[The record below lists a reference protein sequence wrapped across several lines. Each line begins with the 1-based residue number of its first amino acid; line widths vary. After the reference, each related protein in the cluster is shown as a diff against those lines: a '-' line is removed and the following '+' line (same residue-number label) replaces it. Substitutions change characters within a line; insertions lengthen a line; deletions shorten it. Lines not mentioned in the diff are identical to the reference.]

1 MEGGRKHCVD
11 KEGKDGAGLFTRP
24 PSAVYLLLLSC
35 LFLVA
40 SPAGAHPM
48 GNFSISHYAG
58 IRIERGFLELR
69 YLLDM
74 AEIPT
79 FQEMQRTGVVAKVD
93 DPRVAA
99 YLAQEA
105 EALKQ
110 GLVVELNGRRLAL
123 QLVSDDVLF
132 PPGAGNLPTMKL
144 GFLYRAALSEVVVG
158 GIERL
163 DYQDLNFSER
173 AGWKEVVATTGQGIV
188 VTSST
193 VPEMDRSAQLSNY
206 PTDLINSPPQVL
218 EAHLRYWGSGLGAAE
233 GNQQS
238 VGSQQRAEGS
248 RQRAEGSRQKA
259 EGSRQ
264 KAEGSRQKAVGRGQK
279 AEGSR
284 QKAVGRKQK
293 AEGSQARAEIM
304 PGISTHESSIQN
316 PKSKIQNSPGPDL
329 ALRPNRQG
337 TPRNAFTDLVAAK
350 QFGVWFLVVAAAIAA
365 GLGAL
370 HALEPGHGKTIVAA
384 YLVGSRGTAVHACL
398 LGLIV
403 TASHTAGVYLLGAV
417 TLYASKYVVPDRLYP
432 WLGVTSGLTI
442 AGVGFYMFLLR
453 RRGDGHGHSH
463 PHTHLH
469 SHPHEHEL
477 EASEN
482 ATPHRALVE
491 TPQEV
496 LVYAHGHDHSHSATF
511 AGEDTGATGLV
522 HAHGH
527 DHSHPHHH
535 EAGRDHFHPAD
546 ENLMHVH
553 SHPAG
558 HSHPHSHVPDSG
570 SVSYRELLVLGITG
584 GMVPCPAALVV
595 LLSAVTLHRIG
606 FGLFL
611 IVAFSVG
618 LAAVLIGIGL
628 LTVCA
633 GRFMSRFKMEGP
645 LIRRWLPMASAGVIT
660 LLGLGITIKAMV
672 GAGILKL

>member
-1 MEGGRKHCVD
+1 MAGSRQQSAGRKGEH
-11 KEGKDGAGLFTRP
+11 GARLFTGRQLP
-24 PSAVYLLLLSC
+24 RLPSTICLIFLSY

-40 SPAGAHPM
+40 SPLGAHPM

-58 IRIERGFLELR
+58 IRIGYGFVELR

-79 FQEMQRTGVVAKVD
+79 FQEMQRTGIVAKVD

-105 EALKQ
+105 EALQQ
-110 GLVVELNGRRLAL
+110 GLVLELNGRRLAF
-123 QLVSDDVLF
+123 QLVSDDALF

-144 GFLYRAALSEVVVG
+144 GFVYRAAWSVAVAG
-158 GIERL
+158 GIDSL
-163 DYQDLNFSER
+163 DYHDLNFPER
-173 AGWKEVVATTGQGIV
+173 AGWKEVVVTTGQGIV
-188 VTSST
+188 VISIT

-218 EAHLRYWGSGLGAAE
+218 EARLTFRELGLWA
-233 GNQQS
+233 
-238 VGSQQRAEGS
+238 AEGS
-248 RQRAEGSRQKA
+248 RQL
-259 EGSRQ
+259 
-264 KAEGSRQKAVGRGQK
+264 AVGSQQSAVDTRQRTEGRG
-279 AEGSR
+279 

-293 AEGSQARAEIM
+293 VEGSHAYAEMM

-316 PKSKIQNSPGPDL
+316 PKSKIQNRLDPKSKIQDVL
-329 ALRPNRQG
+329 ALRPNQQG

-350 QFGVWFLVVAAAIAA
+350 QFGLWFLVVAAAIAA

-384 YLVGSRGTAVHACL
+384 YLVGSRGTAAHACL

-403 TASHTAGVYLLGAV
+403 TASHTAGVYLLGAI
-417 TLYASKYVVPDRLYP
+417 TLYASRYVVPDRLYP
-432 WLGVTSGLTI
+432 WLSVISGLTI
-442 AGVGFYMFLLR
+442 AGVGFYLFLLR
-453 RRGDGHGHSH
+453 QRGDAHGHFH
-463 PHTHLH
+463 PHVHPH
-469 SHPHEHEL
+469 AHPHEHGL
-477 EASEN
+477 EAREN
-482 ATPHRALVE
+482 ATAHRALVE
-491 TPQEV
+491 VHDEV
-496 LVYAHGHDHSHSATF
+496 
-511 AGEDTGATGLV
+511 LV

-527 DHSHPHHH
+527 DHSHSAIFTDEDTGATRSVRAHPYHHPHSHPHYH
-535 EAGRDHFHPAD
+535 EHDHGAGHDHLHVTGAGPA
-546 ENLMHVH
+546 HVH
-553 SHPAG
+553 SHSTG
-558 HSHPHSHVPDSG
+558 HSHPHSRVPKSG

-628 LTVCA
+628 LTVGA

>member
-1 MEGGRKHCVD
+1 MAGGKEQSVGWGGRD
-11 KEGKDGAGLFTRP
+11 KGGLFNRLP
-24 PSAVYLLLLSC
+24 FGVCLLLLSYLC
-35 LFLVA
+35 LAAPLVE
-40 SPAGAHPM
+40 AHPM

-58 IRIERGFLELR
+58 IRIEPGFLALR

-79 FQEMQRTGVVAKVD
+79 FQEMQRTGIVAEVD
-93 DPRVAA
+93 DPRVAV

-110 GLVVELNGRRLAL
+110 GLVLELNGRRLPL

-144 GFLYRAALSEVVVG
+144 GFLYRAALSEVVAG
-158 GIERL
+158 GNERL
-163 DYQDLNFSER
+163 DYQDLNFPER
-173 AGWKEVVATTGQGIV
+173 AGWKEAVATTGQGIAV
-188 VTSST
+188 ISST
-193 VPEMDRSAQLSNY
+193 VPEMDRSSQLSNY

-218 EAHLRYWGSGLGAAE
+218 EAHLRYRDSGLGAAE
-233 GNQQS
+233 GGRQSAVGGQQS
-238 VGSQQRAEGS
+238 AVHS

-259 EGSRQ
+259 VGNTAG
-264 KAEGSRQKAVGRGQK
+264 AEV
-279 AEGSR
+279 
-284 QKAVGRKQK
+284 
-293 AEGSQARAEIM
+293 M
-304 PGISTHESSIQN
+304 PGIGTLGSLSQN
-316 PKSKIQNSPGPDL
+316 PKSKIQNGL
-329 ALRPNRQG
+329 ALRPNQQS

-350 QFGVWFLVVAAAIAA
+350 QIGWWFLVVAAAVAA

-384 YLVGSRGTAVHACL
+384 YLVGSRGTAAHACL

-403 TASHTAGVYLLGAV
+403 TTSHTAGVYLLGGI
-417 TLYASKYVVPDRLYP
+417 TLYASRYVVPDRLYP
-432 WLGVTSGLTI
+432 WLGVISGLTI
-442 AGVGFYMFLLR
+442 AGVGFYLFLRR
-453 RRGDGHGHSH
+453 RRGDAHSHSH
-463 PHTHLH
+463 PHV
-469 SHPHEHEL
+469 HPHVHHHEHEL
-477 EASEN
+477 EAHGKTN
-482 ATPHRALVE
+482 AHQVPLE
-491 TPQEV
+491 TREEV
-496 LVYAHGHDHSHSATF
+496 LVHAHGYEHSHRVAF
-511 AGEDTGATGLV
+511 ANEGPGAPRLV

-527 DHSHPHHH
+527 DHPHPHPHHPAHGH
-535 EAGRDHFHPAD
+535 EHHHQAHEGYQDHFHPAD
-546 ENLMHVH
+546 GSPAHDH
-553 SHPAG
+553 SHSSG
-558 HSHPHSHVPDSG
+558 HSHSHSHVPNSG
-570 SVSYRELLVLGITG
+570 SVSYRELLALGITG

-618 LAAVLIGIGL
+618 LATVLIGIGL

-660 LLGLGITIKAMV
+660 LLGLSITVKAMV
-672 GAGILKL
+672 STGILKLPL